1 MGNCLRLSLFIIAL
15 MKPIVPKRTSN
26 PDTSQQNKKQI
37 QIVLLNEN
45 AKYLPNC
52 CKIPVDKSK
61 DVVGHAF
68 SFKIWGKII
77 CFIATLRGVKCFRQK
92 GLIIKLPFSVH
103 SIEYDIEK
111 ES

>member
-68 SFKIWGKII
+68 YFTI
-77 CFIATLRGVKCFRQK
+77 
-92 GLIIKLPFSVH
+92 
-103 SIEYDIEK
+103 
-111 ES
+111 